1 MGRVNINVLNLIR
14 ARIVLQNRTLTDLAP
29 LCGISV
35 PMLSMGLR
43 GEKNLSSEVIDT
55 LLNILNI
62 RNEVVKLGLME
73 PRVQALDTAMIL
85 GI

>member
-1 MGRVNINVLNLIR
+1 
-14 ARIVLQNRTLTDLAP
+14 
-29 LCGISV
+29 
-35 PMLSMGLR
+35 MGLR